1 MKPVELYV
9 DEPATLDAFLDEL
22 ADTRIIGVDTE
33 FVREKTYYPQLCL
46 TQIATPTTIACIDC
60 LAGLD
65 LGALFERVLNREIGW
80 ILHSSRQDLEVIHQH
95 AARLPNRLIDTQ
107 IAAGLA
113 GFAPQ
118 IGLQEL
124 VSETLGVT
132 LQKDYTRTDWS
143 RRPLPAAAI
152 EYARDDVRSLH
163 ALWHVLAEKLDAL
176 GRSAWVEQDCATLTA
191 QSPLPS
197 AEQIWLRMRSVRG
210 LGTEA
215 AAAALALVDW
225 REARAQARNRPRRW
239 ILSDEHL
246 LAIAKRY
253 PLSIDAL
260 RRVPDLPNRIV
271 ERQGREI
278 LAALRSAEEAPILER
293 ATAVIREEP
302 PKKRQIKLLQDAAKS
317 IADRLGVY
325 AEVVAT
331 KQELTELLMDRVPTR
346 FASTW
351 RSDLVAELT
360 SLI

>member
-22 ADTRIIGVDTE
+22 TDARTIGVDTE

-60 LAGLD
+60 LAGFNLE
-65 LGALFERVLNREIGW
+65 ALFERLLSRETGW
-80 ILHSSRQDLEVIHQH
+80 ILHSSRQDLEVVHQH
-95 AARLPNRLIDTQ
+95 AASLPNYLIDTQ
-107 IAAGLA
+107 IAAGLV
-113 GFAPQ
+113 GFPPQ

-124 VSETLGVT
+124 VSETLGIT
-132 LQKDYTRTDWS
+132 LKKDYTRTDWS

-163 ALWHVLAEKLDAL
+163 ALWDVLAEKLEAL

-197 AEQIWLRMRSVRG
+197 AEQIWLRMRGVRG
-210 LGTEA
+210 LSAEP
-215 AAAALALVDW
+215 AAAALALVGW
-225 REARAQARNRPRRW
+225 REARAQTRDRPRRW

-260 RRVPDLPNRIV
+260 RRVPDLPNRLV

-278 LAALRSAEEAPILER
+278 VAAVRSAEDAPILER
-293 ATAVIREEP
+293 ASAVVREEP
-302 PKKRQIKLLQDAAKS
+302 PNKRQVKLLQDAAKS

-331 KQELTELLMDRVPTR
+331 KQELVDLLMDRVPIR

-351 RSDLVAELT
+351 RSDLVTELT
-360 SLI
+360 SVL